1 MKKNPNRKAF
11 TSSKSDRGIL
21 VKILDKT
28 VSLSFWGDNNP
39 KNIVL
44 SEEEALG
51 LCAYIIESVSK
62 QREEKGS
69 DSKKIT
75 PFSEAYRGM
84 NAILPDR
91 HL

>member
-1 MKKNPNRKAF
+1 MKKSPNRKAF

-21 VKILDKT
+21 VKILNKT
-28 VSLSFWGDNNP
+28 VSLSLWGDNNP
-39 KNIVL
+39 KNIAL
-44 SEEEALG
+44 STEEALD

-62 QREEKGS
+62 QQEEKGS
-69 DSKKIT
+69 DSEKIT

-84 NAILPDR
+84 NALLPDR

>member
-1 MKKNPNRKAF
+1 MKKSPNRKAF
-11 TSSKSDRGIL
+11 TSSKSDRGVL

-28 VSLSFWGDNNP
+28 VSLSLWGDNNP
-39 KNIVL
+39 KNIAL
-44 SEEEALG
+44 SKEEALN
-51 LCAYIIESVSK
+51 LCAYIIENVSEQK
-62 QREEKGS
+62 EEKSGE
-69 DSKKIT
+69 KVT